1 MLFVFGK
8 LYLNPCWKLS
18 KGDPIVH
25 SDDLTSEVTIKGGST
40 VFVFGKVYLGNST
53 VTRVTFLSSCDTEF
67 NILFTILLL
76 SNPSCVC
83 C

>member
-1 MLFVFGK
+1 MVACGDVWWFAVVCSG
-8 LYLNPCWKLS
+8 LS
-18 KGDPIVH
+18 FSH
-25 SDDLTSEVTIKGGST
+25 T
-40 VFVFGKVYLGNST
+40 GNST

-67 NILFTILLL
+67 NIIFTILLL

>member
-1 MLFVFGK
+1 MLG
-8 LYLNPCWKLS
+8 LYLWL
-18 KGDPIVH
+18 GLGLWLWVRVWVRVDFRVG
-25 SDDLTSEVTIKGGST
+25 VRIK
-40 VFVFGKVYLGNST
+40 GNST